1 MNVME
6 AVEVTLT
13 ATMLDK
19 KEDPKQLSSGE
30 FDELYSQTCIPL
42 TGMQNASGRYLDQ
55 SILHLQLIETSLQ
68 FVLLLSA
75 SGRA

>member
-42 TGMQNASGRYLDQ
+42 TGMRNASGRYLDQ
-55 SILHLQLIETSLQ
+55 SILHLQLIGTLLQ
-68 FVLLLSA
+68 FFLLLSA
-75 SGRA
+75 S